1 MNYIGLDIHK
11 KSTQACV
18 MNDKGK
24 VLMNVRFLSDS
35 KEINEFLDKI
45 TPLGAVSVVMEA
57 TGFCMYIYDII
68 EAAGHDVKVAHPS
81 KIKALTADRAK
92 TDKNDAEM
100 LAELLRLN
108 AIPESYIP
116 PKELRELRELTRFRQ
131 SLVWNSASIKNQIHA
146 ILAMRGI
153 KVPPNLRSPF
163 SKKHVRWLRSLDIV
177 QLGDLLDMME
187 LVLKRARYPLRR
199 SRYANR
205 LYTDHQHV
213 VLLALRQHFRK
224 SYRDFCEEI
233 EVCTLL
239 LDELGLR
246 RVPHWTTLHKFSRR
260 ANTRRLERLLL
271 AYLDEARV
279 RVLHLAVDSTGF
291 SPTSASTYYVRTLK
305 RREGKPGR
313 PRNRREM
320 SHYLK
325 QTVAAETRKQ
335 LIVAVKFRRG
345 PANDSPDFIWT
356 LKKVLP
362 AERPVKIV
370 RADKGYDAESNHQYA
385 QEVLGART
393 VIPVRAASRP
403 KVKMRGKRRRK
414 MAKEWDDEEYH
425 PRVKVETVFSVE
437 KRVSGSH
444 VLARV
449 PSQQHKELIFR
460 AFSYNSRRL
469 ESLFLLFIEDFYKA
483 PY

>member
-1 MNYIGLDIHK
+1 
-11 KSTQACV
+11 
-18 MNDKGK
+18 
-24 VLMNVRFLSDS
+24 
-35 KEINEFLDKI
+35 
-45 TPLGAVSVVMEA
+45 
-57 TGFCMYIYDII
+57 
-68 EAAGHDVKVAHPS
+68 
-81 KIKALTADRAK
+81 
-92 TDKNDAEM
+92 
-100 LAELLRLN
+100 
-108 AIPESYIP
+108 
-116 PKELRELRELTRFRQ
+116 
-131 SLVWNSASIKNQIHA
+131 
-146 ILAMRGI
+146 MR
-153 KVPPNLRSPF
+153 
-163 SKKHVRWLRSLDIV
+163 
-177 QLGDLLDMME
+177 
-187 LVLKRARYPLRR
+187 VLKRSRYPLRN
-199 SRYANR
+199 SRYANH

-239 LDELGLR
+239 LEELGLR
-246 RVPHWTTLHKFSRR
+246 RVPHWTTLRKFSKR

-271 AYLDEARV
+271 AFLEEARV
-279 RVLHLAVDSTGF
+279 RVLYLAVDSTGF
-291 SPTSASTYYVRTLK
+291 SSTSASTYYTRVLEFRKSTLGGH
-305 RREGKPGR
+305 RRGVLT
-313 PRNRREM
+313 RR
-320 SHYLK
+320 YLK
-325 QTVAAETRKQ
+325 QTVAVETRKQ

-370 RADKGYDAESNHQYA
+370 RADKGYDAESNHEYA

-469 ESLFLLFIEDFYKA
+469 ESLFLLFIEDFYTA
-483 PY
+483 AWQNSLCTSRPTYSMVSCLIVFHQHRYRRGTTSTYHPFPSPLINVL